1 MFSFVQK
8 YKKYAQNL
16 SIYMLASLIPAVVA
30 LFTNPF
36 MAMNM
41 SPRDYAITGYYGSF
55 SLLFGSLINFYFIHF
70 YVKRYFELSTES
82 RRELRSVIV
91 KALIYFSLLIALF
104 ALLCLFLYTIFF
116 NKTTEIPFWPYAVI
130 SVMSIPLTG
139 VMSLLLADYR
149 MQRASWSFFKLSLT
163 AKLSVTGVG
172 LLFVVGFKWGALG
185 SLSSTFIVRLCVLGY
200 CIYICR
206 DLFPIPFNWKIFWN
220 AIKFCYP
227 LVIAAMLSFFSSGY
241 DRVLLERQGD
251 VVTLG
256 IYAVGVSIAAH
267 LNIFSTAVNDTFQPD
282 VFQSVVQRNFKKCV
296 KVIALKVGIVAGII
310 LLFILFAP
318 FLVKVLTA
326 GRYVASTKYAMIAS
340 LSLVTSIMYYSIS
353 QVTVALGYTQITLI
367 NKITGS
373 LLCIIMYSY
382 FINKWGAIGA
392 AWGTVVSFL
401 LFFIGNILFLLFGLC
416 FYPVKK

>member
-1 MFSFVQK
+1 
-8 YKKYAQNL
+8 
-16 SIYMLASLIPAVVA
+16 MLASLIPAVIA

-41 SPRDYAITGYYGSF
+41 SPRDYAITGYYSSF
-55 SLLFGSLINFYFIHF
+55 SVLFSSLINFYLIHF
-70 YVKRYFELSTES
+70 YIKRYFELSTEA

-91 KALIYFSLLIALF
+91 KALIYFSLLVAFF
-104 ALLCLFLYTIFF
+104 ALLSLFLYTIFF
-116 NKTTEIPFWPYAVI
+116 NKTTKIPFWPYAVI

-139 VMSLLLADYR
+139 VMGLLLADYR

-185 SLSSTFIVRLCVLGY
+185 SLSSTFLVNICVLGY

-206 DLFPIPFNWKIFWN
+206 DLFLIPFNWKIFLN

-227 LVIAAMLSFFSSGY
+227 LVIAAMLGFFSSGY

-256 IYAVGVSIAAH
+256 IYAVGVSIATH

-282 VFQSVVQRNFKKCV
+282 IFQSIVQRNFKKCA
-296 KVIALKVGIVAGII
+296 KVIGVKVGIIGLIVLAFII
-310 LLFILFAP
+310 CAP
-318 FLVKVLTA
+318 FLVKILTA

-340 LSLVTSIMYYSIS
+340 ASLVSSSIYYSIS

-367 NKITGS
+367 NKIMGS
-373 LLCIIMYSY
+373 LLCIMMYEY
-382 FINKWGAIGA
+382 FINRWGAIGA

-401 LFFIGNILFLLFGLC
+401 LFFAGNLFFLCLWQGKRLLKFVH
-416 FYPVKK
+416 F